1 MSDPSLAL
9 QKLIYARLSGDAGV
23 TALVP
28 ATSILDRNHRP
39 EQFPGIIIG
48 EGQSVLGDYIQ
59 DSYHDEAFIDVH
71 IWVSEIGLTTAKAI
85 AGAVKDAIRT
95 GPWSVDGYYASNV
108 RTVSARYMRD
118 PDGMFS
124 HTVLTVKGILIELPP
139 PPPAQPAPPN
149 SAGTY
154 LYLGF

>member
-1 MSDPSLAL
+1 MADPSLAL

-28 ATSILDRNHRP
+28 ATSIWDRNHRP

-48 EGQSVLGDYIQ
+48 EGQALFGDYVQ
-59 DSYHDEAFIDVH
+59 TSYHDQAFCDVH

-85 AGAVKDAIRT
+85 VGAVKDTLRT
-95 GPWSVDGYYASNV
+95 GPWFADGYNVSNV
-108 RTVSARYMRD
+108 RSVSARYMRD

-124 HTVLTVKGILIELPP
+124 HTVLTVEALLIELV
-139 PPPAQPAPPN
+139 
-149 SAGTY
+149 S
-154 LYLGF
+154 L

>member
-9 QKLIYARLSGDAGV
+9 QKLIYALLSGDAGV

-39 EQFPGIIIG
+39 EQFPSILIG
-48 EGQSVLGDYIQ
+48 EGTAIFGDYVQ
-59 DSYHDEAFIDVH
+59 NSYHDTPYVDVH
-71 IWVSEIGLTTAKAI
+71 IWVSEVGLSTAKAI

-95 GPWSVDGYYASNV
+95 GPWSADGYSVSNV
-108 RTVSARYMRD
+108 RSVSARYMRD

-124 HTVLTVKGILIELPP
+124 HTVITVEGLLIE
-139 PPPAQPAPPN
+139 
-149 SAGTY
+149 
-154 LYLGF
+154 

>member
-9 QKLIYARLSGDAGV
+9 QKLIYARLSSDAGV

-48 EGQSVLGDYIQ
+48 AGQAIYGDNVQ
-59 DSYHDEAFIDVH
+59 DSYHDTAFCDVH
-71 IWVSEIGLTTAKAI
+71 IWVSEVGLSAAKAI

-95 GPWSVDGYYASNV
+95 GPWSVDGYRAVNV
-108 RTVSARYMRD
+108 RPVNARYMRD
-118 PDGMFS
+118 PDTNGQFS
-124 HTVLTVKGILIELPP
+124 HTVITIEALLIEVV
-139 PPPAQPAPPN
+139 
-149 SAGTY
+149 S
-154 LYLGF
+154 

>member
-9 QKLIYARLSGDAGV
+9 QKLIRARLSADAGV

-39 EQFPGIIIG
+39 EQFPSLIIG
-48 EGQSVLGDYIQ
+48 EGQAIFADNVQ
-59 DSYHDEAFIDVH
+59 NTYHDQAFCDIH
-71 IWVSEIGLTTAKAI
+71 IWVSEVGLSAAKAI

-95 GPWSVDGYYASNV
+95 GPWSVDGYRAVNV
-108 RTVSARYMRD
+108 RTVSGRYMRD

-124 HTVLTVKGILIELPP
+124 HTVLTVQALLIEVVP
-139 PPPAQPAPPN
+139 
-149 SAGTY
+149 
-154 LYLGF
+154 

>member
-9 QKLIYARLSGDAGV
+9 QQLIRGRLSGDAAT

-39 EQFPGIIIG
+39 ELFPSIIIG

-71 IWVSEIGLTTAKAI
+71 IWVSETGLSTAKAI
-85 AGAVKDAIRT
+85 AGAVKDAIIT
-95 GPWSVDGYYASNV
+95 GPWSIEGYYASNV

-118 PDGMFS
+118 PDGVLS

-139 PPPAQPAPPN
+139 AAPGAAPSN
-149 SAGTY
+149 YAGTFPF
-154 LYLGF
+154 LGF

>member
-9 QKLIYARLSGDAGV
+9 QKLVFARLTADAGV

-39 EQFPGIIIG
+39 EQFPGVIIG
-48 EGQSVLGDYIQ
+48 EGQAIFADNVQ
-59 DSYHDEAFIDVH
+59 NSYHDQAFCDVH
-71 IWVSEIGLTTAKAI
+71 VWCSEIGLTAAKAI
-85 AGAVKDAIRT
+85 AGAVKDALRT
-95 GPWSVDGYYASNV
+95 GPWAIDDYRAVNV

-124 HTVLTVKGILIELPP
+124 HTVLTVEALLIEVV
-139 PPPAQPAPPN
+139 
-149 SAGTY
+149 S
-154 LYLGF
+154 

>member
-39 EQFPGIIIG
+39 EQFPSIIIG
-48 EGQSVLGDYIQ
+48 EGQAIFADNIQ
-59 DSYHDEAFIDVH
+59 DSYHDTAFCDVH
-71 IWVSEIGLTTAKAI
+71 IWVSEIGLSTAKAI

-95 GPWSVDGYYASNV
+95 GPWSLDGYQAVNV
-108 RTVSARYMRD
+108 RPVNARYMRD

-124 HTVLTVKGILIELPP
+124 HTVMTIEALLIEVV
-139 PPPAQPAPPN
+139 
-149 SAGTY
+149 S
-154 LYLGF
+154 